1 MAIDNVEDITPRDQ
15 YTAAAAQVDFD
26 YSFPIFDEDDIVVY
40 IGEDRQV
47 ITTDYTVS
55 GVGDDH
61 GGTVTFLVPRTAGQ
75 IVTFYRDTVIE
86 RTTDFQQNGPNRSA
100 ALNDELDRIT
110 IVQQEL
116 KSKIG
121 RSIRLP
127 FTAGTTDAQQELS
140 PLSNW
145 FNKFLRIGATGIL
158 EAAELVSSVVPLTQ
172 SIIGQ
177 LLNPQTTAEAAAGV
191 TPVNY
196 WYEAGDVR
204 RYGAVGD
211 GTTNSTTAL
220 INAAKS
226 ADVGGAV
233 IFGPRGLYMV
243 DAATASGIH
252 FNGKSGFV
260 VKGNNATI
268 KVIDGAPVVG
278 GFGVLYFTN
287 CQDFRVENLI
297 VDANRNGRT
306 PIEAGAYNVVIQNSC
321 ARGLFDNVRA
331 INAVIDGFT
340 LTSSVPGTQATYPT
354 DITLLNCSADNAFRA
369 GLSVIC
375 SLRLTI
381 DGGAYSNTNGTA
393 PEDGI
398 DVEPDVGY
406 TSGNS
411 QLVIRNVRCYG
422 NNNNGITIT
431 GPDLSPNTNV
441 TIENVQC
448 DANDHAH
455 IQIAQGTNVKV
466 LGGRFGD
473 LVGDAS
479 TGAVHFGGGSVTN
492 VDFCGAT
499 FHNISADQLACVRV
513 TDSVLGRVSLSDLK
527 FSSIACRG
535 LLVEACALITSIDV
549 FNCSGTLPA
558 IQVSGAGSSLRDI
571 RTNTT
576 EAAGIYIDSGADIEI
591 DGATVI
597 DYGANASAGIQ
608 VEAGATRSIV
618 KNVTVLQRT
627 SIPVGTFAIR
637 YNGVVPRILVDLNA
651 RSASVDYTAAN
662 VVSFISGTSGA
673 TIHDINPDPYR
684 LATLWNPPSIANG
697 AQASQDFT
705 ISGATLLDRAY
716 VTIDSNPAGMSLT
729 AVVSA
734 ANTVKATL
742 VNNTGGALDLGNSN
756 VVVWVE
762 KRA

>member
-1 MAIDNVEDITPRDQ
+1 
-15 YTAAAAQVDFD
+15 
-26 YSFPIFDEDDIVVY
+26 
-40 IGEDRQV
+40 
-47 ITTDYTVS
+47 
-55 GVGDDH
+55 
-61 GGTVTFLVPRTAGQ
+61 
-75 IVTFYRDTVIE
+75 
-86 RTTDFQQNGPNRSA
+86 
-100 ALNDELDRIT
+100 
-110 IVQQEL
+110 
-116 KSKIG
+116 
-121 RSIRLP
+121 
-127 FTAGTTDAQQELS
+127 
-140 PLSNW
+140 
-145 FNKFLRIGATGIL
+145 
-158 EAAELVSSVVPLTQ
+158 
-172 SIIGQ
+172 
-177 LLNPQTTAEAAAGV
+177 
-191 TPVNY
+191 
-196 WYEAGDVR
+196 
-204 RYGAVGD
+204 
-211 GTTNSTTAL
+211 
-220 INAAKS
+220 
-226 ADVGGAV
+226 
-233 IFGPRGLYMV
+233 
-243 DAATASGIH
+243 
-252 FNGKSGFV
+252 
-260 VKGNNATI
+260 
-268 KVIDGAPVVG
+268 
-278 GFGVLYFTN
+278 
-287 CQDFRVENLI
+287 
-297 VDANRNGRT
+297 
-306 PIEAGAYNVVIQNSC
+306 
-321 ARGLFDNVRA
+321 
-331 INAVIDGFT
+331 
-340 LTSSVPGTQATYPT
+340 
-354 DITLLNCSADNAFRA
+354 
-369 GLSVIC
+369 
-375 SLRLTI
+375 
-381 DGGAYSNTNGTA
+381 
-393 PEDGI
+393 
-398 DVEPDVGY
+398 
-406 TSGNS
+406 
-411 QLVIRNVRCYG
+411 
-422 NNNNGITIT
+422 
-431 GPDLSPNTNV
+431 
-441 TIENVQC
+441 
-448 DANDHAH
+448 
-455 IQIAQGTNVKV
+455 
-466 LGGRFGD
+466 
-473 LVGDAS
+473 
-479 TGAVHFGGGSVTN
+479 
-492 VDFCGAT
+492 
-499 FHNISADQLACVRV
+499 
-513 TDSVLGRVSLSDLK
+513 VLGRVSLSDLK